1 MKTLLSIAV
10 YATAAIAAAAA
21 AAPYQSIGFL
31 EIPATVHLG
40 AFSGVTID
48 PSGRIYILQRGD
60 TPLLAFDRNG
70 KYERAWGQG
79 LFKVPHGLRADR
91 QGHIWTTDNGNH
103 VVREFTSDGKLLTT
117 IGEVDSPGSGPA
129 HFRSPDDIVI
139 SSKGDLFVA
148 DSGNGRIVHL
158 SHNGKFIA
166 EWGSKGNGKSEFKTA
181 HGLAIDQEDRIY
193 VADRGN
199 DRVQVFQPDGK
210 LVAIWTGFGNPFG
223 LLVVGKDLLVTDGDA
238 NTITH
243 LDKDGKIVAQ
253 WGEPGELQLPHFM
266 ALDSQDNLYVT
277 EVNGKRVQKFRRVG
291 TQSSGLSG
299 ISDSPELERIHAP
312 LFQPADNRSASVAR
326 LTSDLAPSLPATAAT
341 TQKIER
347 RNYIDDFI
355 FGRMERDRIPHAGL
369 ASDGEFAR
377 RVWLDATGRV
387 PPPEQL
393 LEFLSSKDP
402 HKRDQLIDR
411 LVDSSEFIDRWA
423 YYFEDLFRAGSR
435 MGAGLNLF
443 HYWVREWLRLDR
455 PYNEVVTDL
464 LTGAGKTSYSVPGAL
479 YFARDF
485 VKAKDDPETPDAQ
498 DLVNIPD
505 TIDEFTVTYSKVF
518 LGINLSCVSCHNGK
532 NHLEKVNL
540 FLARTTREQFFQQA
554 AFYGRTRQIMNWE
567 NGYQANTEYTVDDV
581 GPGYDTKAES
591 IVRMPRSGGSGQ
603 PHFVLTGESPRPG
616 FSERDE
622 LARILTGNIQ
632 FARVFANRIWGEL
645 MGFGIVEPV
654 DEFDLDRCD
663 PNHPPPAPWTI
674 QPSNPEL
681 LNAMAADFA
690 RNGFHFRRFL
700 KTVMK
705 SSSYQLSSRFDGDWK
720 PDYVAYYARKYVRML
735 SAAELHDAIA
745 LATGRPGASG
755 QKKVPMVTEMSEPKK
770 AGKDVTAFLTVF
782 GQSNRDDMPKKVAP
796 SALQA
801 MVLMESKVVTERV
814 LARNNSRVEQLLKTA
829 ASDDAVVEQIYLAT
843 LSRRP
848 SAQESRL
855 ALSAMKQDRTRGAEN
870 LQWALINSPE
880 FLFNY

>member
-10 YATAAIAAAAA
+10 YAATIAT

-31 EIPATVHLG
+31 EIPASVHLG
-40 AFSGVTID
+40 AFSGVTIA

-103 VVREFTSDGKLLTT
+103 VVREFSSDGKLLAT
-117 IGEVDSPGSGPA
+117 IGEVDSPGAGPA

-139 SSKGDLFVA
+139 SSKGELFIA

-166 EWGSKGNGKSEFKTA
+166 EWGSKGAGKSEFKTA
-181 HGLAIDQEDRIY
+181 HGLAIDQDDRIY

-210 LVAIWTGFGNPFG
+210 LVAIWSGFGNPFG
-223 LLVVGKDLLVTDGDA
+223 LLVVGKELLVTDGDA
-238 NTITH
+238 NKITH

-266 ALDSQDNLYVT
+266 ALDAQANLYVT
-277 EVNGKRVQKFRRVG
+277 EVNGKRVQKFRRRAG
-291 TQSSGLSG
+291 QQSSGLSG

-326 LTSDLAPSLPATAAT
+326 LTSDIAPSLPAAAAT
-341 TQKIER
+341 AQKIER

-355 FGRMERDRIPHAGL
+355 FARMERDHIPHAGL

-518 LGINLSCVSCHNGK
+518 LGINLSCVSCHDGK
-532 NHLEKVNL
+532 GHLEKVNL
-540 FLARTTREQFFQQA
+540 FLARTRREQFFQQA
-554 AFYGRTRQIMNWE
+554 AFYGHTRQIMNWE

-603 PHFVLTGESPRPG
+603 PRFVLTGESPRPG

-663 PNHPPPAPWTI
+663 PKKPPPAPWTV

-690 RNGFHFRRFL
+690 QNGFHFRRFL

-705 SSSYQLSSRFDGDWK
+705 SSAYQLSSRFDGDWK
-720 PDYVAYYARKYVRML
+720 PDYVPYYARKYVRML

-745 LATGRPGASG
+745 LATGRPAASG

-829 ASDDAVVEQIYLAT
+829 SSDDVVVEQIYLAT